1 MFLLSNSGNLTLTKT
16 SMKIIITSLLTI
28 GSVAS
33 AQLPAPGTPPP
44 SAPPQYDP
52 ASPLPPGT
60 VPPATM
66 APAATAPAGAYP
78 APATAPGYPAPATAP
93 AGAYPA
99 PATAPGYPA
108 PATAPAGAYPP
119 PATAPG
125 YPAPMPAPAGA
136 YPPPAGAPPYDPAD
150 PHAAGAHHPVEDFE
164 PPFFEGDEMPSMIT
178 GFVVFPHEGDDGEMM
193 VDVLGSDGLI
203 YGLEVTDKTDMKVE
217 LPDNMEEKDI
227 LEMEPEEVAQ
237 ISEGVPMTFL
247 IEDGMITQVIE
258 PDPAI
263 AGTLI
268 QDGAITELRHKIE
281 DAIEEHM
288 HDDEHQHPPAI
299 DPATGV
305 APYPAP

>member
-1 MFLLSNSGNLTLTKT
+1 
-16 SMKIIITSLLTI
+16 
-28 GSVAS
+28 
-33 AQLPAPGTPPP
+33 
-44 SAPPQYDP
+44 
-52 ASPLPPGT
+52 
-60 VPPATM
+60 
-66 APAATAPAGAYP
+66 
-78 APATAPGYPAPATAP
+78 
-93 AGAYPA
+93 
-99 PATAPGYPA
+99 
-108 PATAPAGAYPP
+108 
-119 PATAPG
+119 
-125 YPAPMPAPAGA
+125 
-136 YPPPAGAPPYDPAD
+136 
-150 PHAAGAHHPVEDFE
+150 
-164 PPFFEGDEMPSMIT
+164 MIT